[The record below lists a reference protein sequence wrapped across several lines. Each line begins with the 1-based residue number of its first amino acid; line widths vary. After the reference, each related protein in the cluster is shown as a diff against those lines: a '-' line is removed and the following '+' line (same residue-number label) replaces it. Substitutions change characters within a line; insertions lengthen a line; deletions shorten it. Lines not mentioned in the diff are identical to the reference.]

1 MKGDALRGHL
11 ELLVLAALGD
21 GDAHGYGIIEHI
33 RERSQGEFDLA
44 EGSVYPALYR
54 LEKSRLVASDWTS
67 EGGRRRRVY
76 SLTAIGRLALSGESA
91 RFERLVRGV
100 RAVTGGAA

>member
-11 ELLVLAALGD
+11 ELLVLAALRD
-21 GDAHGYGIIEHI
+21 RDAHGYGIIEHI
-33 RERSQGEFDLA
+33 RERSLGEFELA

-54 LEKSRLVASDWTS
+54 LEKSRLVASGWTS

-76 SLTAIGRLALSGESA
+76 SLTASGRVALSGESA

-100 RAVTGGAA
+100 RAVTGGAS